1 MDFNEN
7 FLQLVWK
14 YQYFDKN
21 QLQTTDNQNLQIKKI
36 GYHNF
41 HEGPDFLEAQV
52 HLPEVDYFGHIEV
65 HRKSSDW
72 KHHDHDLDPRYNSV
86 ILHVVWEDDKPIRRA
101 DGTLIPTFEL
111 KGRVFLDVV
120 RNYERLIANQEEILC
135 SQGLDKI
142 KPIIRFSM
150 LEKALVER
158 LEEKSAILL
167 AILHK
172 TNNDWEET
180 TYRWL
185 FQCFGFK
192 TNSPAMLR
200 LAESVPYKILQ
211 KHGNQSLT
219 LQAILLGQAGLIPS
233 DPSDDFGK
241 FLKEEY
247 GFYQKKYLFNS
258 KMSEQE
264 WKMMGVRPSNFPSIR
279 ISQLAQILSRNPS
292 LFSSITDDKQDYSS
306 FKKLFSISTPD
317 YWQHHHQLGKAS
329 ARAMAKQL
337 SPTVLSLLTI
347 NFVVPLWY
355 AYGKYIQDS
364 SWQEKCFDLLQQIA
378 AEDNFII
385 RKYKRH
391 DWKPMNAFDAQGMI
405 GLYHHYCKPKKC
417 LDCKIGQN
425 LLKPDKK

>member
-21 QLQTTDNQNLQIKKI
+21 QLQTTDNQALQIKKI

-41 HEGPDFLEAQV
+41 YEGPDFLEAQV
-52 HLPEVDYFGHIEV
+52 HLLEVDYFGHVEV

-72 KHHDHDLDPRYNSV
+72 KNHDHDIDPRYNSV
-86 ILHVVWEDDKPIRRA
+86 ILHVVWEDDKPILRP

-111 KGRVFLDVV
+111 KGKVFLDVV
-120 RNYERLIANQEEILC
+120 RNYELLIANQEEILC
-135 SQGLDKI
+135 SQGLEKI

-158 LEEKSAILL
+158 LEEKSASIL
-167 AILHK
+167 AILDK

-180 TYRWL
+180 AYRWL

-192 TNSPAMLR
+192 TNSSAMLR
-200 LAESVPYKILQ
+200 LAESVPYKTLQ
-211 KHGNQSLT
+211 IHGNQPLI
-219 LQAILLGQAGLIPS
+219 LQAILLGQADLIP
-233 DPSDDFGK
+233 DEPSDTYGE
-241 FLKEEY
+241 FLKNEY
-247 GFYQKKYLFNS
+247 GFYQKKYLFKS
-258 KMSEQE
+258 KMSDQE

-279 ISQLAQILSRNPS
+279 ISQLAEILSRNPS
-292 LFSSITDDKQDYSS
+292 LFSSIIVEEQDFSS
-306 FKKLFSISTPD
+306 FKKLFSIATPD
-317 YWQHHHQLGKAS
+317 YWQHHHQLGKITG
-329 ARAMAKQL
+329 RALPKQL

-364 SWQEKCFDLLQQIA
+364 SWQEKCFDLLQEVA

-385 RKYKRH
+385 RKYQRH
-391 DWKPMNAFDAQGMI
+391 DWKPQNAFDAQGMI

-425 LLKPDKK
+425 LLKPEKK